1 MTVNSMEIARRLG
14 VSQPTV
20 SLVLN
25 GRGEQHRICKATR
38 DRVLRAAT
46 DMNYQPNRLAR
57 GLASR
62 KTNTIGLVIRT
73 LDHPVQS
80 ALNERLIH
88 LIEARKFEALITVV
102 PELLDSRE
110 VEELYYSHYPEGMIV
125 GPLYATEPNAFLRQ
139 LTKQG
144 FPLVGFEGDFPL
156 PFDQVTQD
164 RRVVL
169 TKAFTH
175 LTEQGHRR
183 IGYIEAQPDE
193 RHEQLIAEIA
203 GERLG
208 GISIYLGNFENG
220 LHFANNLTS
229 GPGAPT
235 AYVFQD
241 NCFAAGFLR
250 GASKRGIRVPDDVA
264 FVVCAYCQ
272 MGDYL
277 TTSLTTVY
285 ADMNELAEQIVSL
298 MLARIQGKAPAQ
310 PQHIVVK
317 SRLVVRESSVG
328 KAADT
333 GGRTGHS

>member
-1 MTVNSMEIARRLG
+1 MEIARKLG

-25 GRGEQHRICKATR
+25 GRWQQHRICKATR
-38 DRVLRAAT
+38 DRVLHAASQ
-46 DMNYQPNRLAR
+46 MNYRPNRLAR

-73 LDHPVQS
+73 VDHPVQS

-88 LIEARKFEALITVV
+88 QIETRKFEALITVV

-125 GPLYATEPNAFLRQ
+125 GPLYSTPPNAFLRRLARQ
-139 LTKQG
+139 R
-144 FPLVGFEGDFPL
+144 FPLVGFEGDFRL

-164 RRVVL
+164 RRRTL
-169 TKAFTH
+169 SLAFGH
-175 LTEQGHRR
+175 LAEQGHQR
-183 IGYIEAQPDE
+183 IGYIEAQPDP
-193 RHEQLIAEIA
+193 RHERLIQEIA

-208 GISIYLGNFENG
+208 GIFTYWGKFENG
-220 LHFANNLTS
+220 FHFATHLPA
-229 GPGAPT
+229 GPNAPT

-250 GASKRGIRVPDDVA
+250 GASKRRVKVPDDIA
-264 FVVCAYCQ
+264 FVVCGYCE

-285 ADMNELAEQIVSL
+285 ADLDELAEKIVSL
-298 MLARIQGKAPAQ
+298 MLARIRGEAPAE
-310 PQHIVVK
+310 PQHVFVE
-317 SRLVVRESSVG
+317 SRLVVRESSV
-328 KAADT
+328 KQ
-333 GGRTGHS
+333 S